1 MKPLKIPKPTTS
13 KPNWTFGMRLYNA
26 RRNKGLTQEELAR
39 KARCN
44 VHTVNRY
51 ERDLINPSLFIVADL
66 AKILEV
72 SIDYLV
78 YGKE

>member
-1 MKPLKIPKPTTS
+1 MKPLTIPKPTTS

-26 RRNKGLTQEELAR
+26 RRAKGLTQEELSH
-39 KARCN
+39 KARCGVWTLN
-44 VHTVNRY
+44 NY
-51 ERDLINPSLFIVADL
+51 ENDKVNPSLFIVADM

-72 SIDYLV
+72 SLDYLV